1 MKIAQKLF
9 LFFLAI
15 IALNLLTYKFVF
27 EDIIVEQLKNDRH
40 EQFKQ
45 EREAANRVRIN
56 QLIRTS
62 TFKDPTELREL
73 TEKIPED
80 LMYKMIVEDAQGDQ
94 IFTKSSKAYKEV
106 GTKVVAEYYYQ
117 HELPERGATI
127 IRFYTDD
134 SEILATKGVSMIV
147 MYIYGS
153 VLVVGLVFMVF
164 LVRWILKP
172 VNELA
177 LATQEIKSGKRNVTF
192 TYKRKD
198 EFLLLFRSFVAMVD
212 QLRYS
217 DERQQ
222 ELISAIAHD
231 FRTPLTTIKGYA
243 SYIASGR
250 VTDLERIQKQMKKI
264 EQKAEDMDRLLEE
277 LQDYSH
283 LSTNQALHM
292 GRVHIRSFMQNI
304 AEEYSE
310 KAKEAGLQFQTKIR
324 VSNELYIEAD
334 EKKLRR
340 VMQNLLNNAIYYN
353 KVEGSILVTC
363 DQREHHVLFS
373 VIDKGEGISQED
385 LAKIFTKFYRAE
397 KSRNRNNG
405 GTGLGLTIC
414 KSIVEQHGG
423 QISATSELGEGSCFS
438 FTIPFYPKEA
448 ASM

>member
-40 EQFKQ
+40 EQFKT
-45 EREAANRVRIN
+45 EREAANLVRIN
-56 QLIRTS
+56 QLIHS
-62 TFKDPTELREL
+62 SAFKDPTELREL
-73 TEKIPED
+73 NEQLPAGM
-80 LMYKMIVEDAQGDQ
+80 MYKVIVEDARGNE
-94 IFTKSSKAYKEV
+94 IFTKVSDAFKET
-106 GTKVVAEYYYQ
+106 GTKVVAEYHFQ
-117 HELPERGATI
+117 HELPDEGNTI

-153 VLVVGLVFMVF
+153 VVLVGLIFVFI
-164 LVRWILKP
+164 LIRWILRP

-177 LATQEIKSGKRNVTF
+177 RATQEITSGKRNVSF
-192 TYKRKD
+192 SYKAKD
-198 EFLLLFRSFVAMVD
+198 EFSLLFRSFSAMVD
-212 QLRYS
+212 QLRFAE
-217 DERQQ
+217 ERQQ

-250 VTDLERIQKQMKKI
+250 ITDLERIQKQMKKI
-264 EQKAEDMDRLLEE
+264 EQKAEDLDRLLDE
-277 LQDYSH
+277 LQDYSQ
-283 LSTNQALHM
+283 LSTNHPLHIN
-292 GRVHIRSFMQNI
+292 RLHVKTFMQNI
-304 AEEYSE
+304 AEEYGE
-310 KAKEAGLQFQTKIR
+310 KAKDAGLHFQTKIR
-324 VSNELYIEAD
+324 VSKELYIEAD
-334 EKKLRR
+334 EQKLRR
-340 VMQNLLNNAIYYN
+340 VMQNLLNNAITYN
-353 KVEGSILVTC
+353 RPDGSILVTC

-373 VIDKGEGISQED
+373 VIDKGEGISQDD

-405 GTGLGLTIC
+405 GTGLGLSIC

-423 QISATSELGEGSCFS
+423 QITATSELGMGSCFS
-438 FTIPFYPKEA
+438 FTIPFYPKEQPPV
-448 ASM
+448 